1 MAFLIARLE
10 VEDYETWKR
19 EEFDADSTGRLGA
32 ATGHRIYR
40 STENDNEVFVHVEF
54 PSPEEAVLYRERL
67 LGSGALEGLQA
78 SQVRGVVEEE
88 ETVTY

>member
-1 MAFLIARLE
+1 MAFLMARLE
-10 VEDYETWKR
+10 VEDYEAWKR

-40 STENDNEVFVHVEF
+40 STENADEVFVQVEF
-54 PSPEEAVLYRERL
+54 PSSEEAVLYRERL
-67 LGSGALEGLQA
+67 LGSGAFEGLRA
-78 SQVRGVVEEE
+78 SREPGVVEEE

>member
-1 MAFLIARLE
+1 MAFLMARLE

-19 EEFDADSTGRLGA
+19 EKFDADSTGRLGA

-40 STENDNEVFVHVEF
+40 STENNNEVFVQVEF

-67 LGSGALEGLQA
+67 LGSGAFEALKA
-78 SQVRGVVEEE
+78 SSEPGVVEEE

>member
-1 MAFLIARLE
+1 MAFLMARLE

-19 EEFDADSTGRLGA
+19 NKFDADSTGRRGA

-40 STENDNEVFVHVEF
+40 STENANEVFVHVEF
-54 PSPEEAVLYRERL
+54 PSSEEAVLYREGL
-67 LGSGALEGLQA
+67 LGSGTFEGLTG
-78 SQVRGVVEEE
+78 SREPGVVEEE